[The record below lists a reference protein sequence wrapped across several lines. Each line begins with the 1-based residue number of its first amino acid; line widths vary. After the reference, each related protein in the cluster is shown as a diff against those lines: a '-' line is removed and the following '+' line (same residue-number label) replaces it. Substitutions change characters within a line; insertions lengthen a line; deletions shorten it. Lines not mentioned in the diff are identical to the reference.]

1 LKRTSSRCR
10 YIAGDVI
17 KMAIVLDHKAN
28 LREVRV
34 IFAHADVENASVMAR
49 GTPHPISER
58 GTDGSMRS
66 CVDAEV
72 TLPRGIN
79 PGVYKLVRVS
89 YETAGG
95 RLGHLA
101 EDEGLLN
108 NYPRTFEVV
117 RESEEAPKIAHIS
130 FVDG

>member
-1 LKRTSSRCR
+1 ML
-10 YIAGDVI
+10 AV
-17 KMAIVLDHKAN
+17 VLDHKAN

-34 IFAHADVENASVMAR
+34 IFAHAYVENASVMAR

-58 GTDGSMRS
+58 GTDSYMRS

-72 TLPRGIN
+72 TLPRGVR
-79 PGVYKLVRVS
+79 PGVYKLARVT

-95 RLGHLA
+95 RLGHLGV
-101 EDEGLLN
+101 DQRVPN
-108 NYPRTFEVV
+108 SSPHTFEVV
-117 RESEEAPKIAHIS
+117 RESEDAPKIAHLA